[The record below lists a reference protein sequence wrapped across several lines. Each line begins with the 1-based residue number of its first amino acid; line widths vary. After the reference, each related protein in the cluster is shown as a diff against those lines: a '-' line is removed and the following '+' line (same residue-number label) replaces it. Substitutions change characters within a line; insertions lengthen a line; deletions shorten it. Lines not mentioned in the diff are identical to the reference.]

1 MFRSPNW
8 SSLFSHVLKI
18 GQYSSSS
25 FSSSSSTSTDQ
36 LLPPKS
42 TLCHQTVSSSEV
54 GNHYSVCGTLVYTPP
69 HQYVMKA
76 CPFSTAW
83 EYHVTILVTALYASY
98 EKEDVQE
105 ISFNFLLSLLAILS
119 TRLIRSMGSRN

>member
-42 TLCHQTVSSSEV
+42 TLCHQTTWEEAQASICLQSIYE
-54 GNHYSVCGTLVYTPP
+54 LV
-69 HQYVMKA
+69 
-76 CPFSTAW
+76 
-83 EYHVTILVTALYASY
+83 
-98 EKEDVQE
+98 
-105 ISFNFLLSLLAILS
+105 IS
-119 TRLIRSMGSRN
+119 M